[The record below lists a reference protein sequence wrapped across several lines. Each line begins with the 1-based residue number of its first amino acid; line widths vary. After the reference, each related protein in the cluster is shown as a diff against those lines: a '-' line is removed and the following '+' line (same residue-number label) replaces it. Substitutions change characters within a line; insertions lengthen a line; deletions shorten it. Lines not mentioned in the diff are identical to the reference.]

1 MPLVPLES
9 EFALLSVTKPVE
21 EDALAPLVI
30 TTSPPVWYA
39 AVARPADSTRAAPA
53 PLDPGP
59 TTTLM
64 LPAWPLVEAPVLNSN
79 DPELPDE
86 LLPVANTTWP
96 DTADGDEPTDTL
108 PDAELTLWPLSIY
121 TAPPVVLASPWPA
134 IRLTDPGTLPVEVPA
149 DRIIEPADPESADP
163 TSKLMEPLFP
173 EVDAPV
179 LRRIDPVLP
188 ETDAPVAATTTPE
201 SPAEIT
207 FDEVML
213 IEPVPEL
220 ALEPEMM
227 RTEPDVARVAFP
239 AMRTI

>member
-1 MPLVPLES
+1 VLPDTVLPVLSVTMPLVPLES

-86 LLPVANTTWP
+86 LTPVNTF
-96 DTADGDEPTDTL
+96 
-108 PDAELTLWPLSIY
+108 
-121 TAPPVVLASPWPA
+121 
-134 IRLTDPGTLPVEVPA
+134 TDPLTPPA
-149 DRIIEPADPESADP
+149 AVA
-163 TSKLMEPLFP
+163 
-173 EVDAPV
+173 
-179 LRRIDPVLP
+179 DPVLSV
-188 ETDAPVAATTTPE
+188 T
-201 SPAEIT
+201 
-207 FDEVML
+207 
-213 IEPVPEL
+213 
-220 ALEPEMM
+220 EPE
-227 RTEPDVARVAFP
+227 PDDVLAP
-239 AMRTI
+239 L